1 MSGHIHHIL
10 MDLCLCVCAEHE
22 LQPEECPARL
32 WPSFCYSIVVV
43 VVVAVVER
51 AVRRVLQ
58 IESILG
64 NPS

>member
-10 MDLCLCVCAEHE
+10 MDLCVCAEHE

-51 AVRRVLQ
+51 AVGRVLQ